1 MDEAVLVEAEAH
13 HRARAAPRIEPEK
26 ALRLVERHFEG
37 AVADQLRAAQAQ
49 ISLGLVDGGA
59 QLVAPA
65 FQRAHPAGSDPAVGE
80 LAGREVVGDGP
91 VQRQEACIER
101 ALLGGAAALGLRAQ
115 MVEEHGRFR
124 IGQHLHAHQGVPERN
139 LGIAG
144 TAQIENAA
152 HRPVAFGGRILQ
164 FEQRQPRVQV
174 QRRFRHERFDHG
186 AGLGAALVPRQPL
199 GLGDQDVGIL
209 GKDPRVEV
217 ELLARLVVAAHLFEQ
232 FRAADRH
239 VDLAGAGLQ
248 AAGVEVERGVQIVLL
263 EMGPADQRQRFRAAR
278 VLGQPELPL
287 LDGPVVAAFLVGQIA
302 LAAIGFLAR
311 LGRQVVQR
319 QFARGELVVQAQVQV
334 GRRRRRQFL
343 RGEHLG
349 HGVLQLRRA
358 GGGFHDDQ
366 RARKERGDGR
376 ERRQLGQRLGK
387 LDGELHVVLLRVLI
401 DLLQPRHEGGN
412 LVGRHEAAIQM
423 EAVDVHRGG
432 LARRQIGGNL
442 PGQRGGPHR
451 QPGQDVRA
459 AHPREDPHA
468 GVVPLR
474 QDQGHRADGIQPRR
488 TDRRETER
496 VAPKFVH
503 QPRRRK
509 HVARRPLFQDVARP
523 GEVQRENPRFRQ
535 ADFGVPHLHA
545 EQAGLA
551 VAQQVEGFLQQH
563 PAVELREQVAPLE
576 VDFQILLLARI
587 RGGVLGDGLGEFLR
601 AEDLLVHP
609 DVAFVVE
616 QQPHA
621 FFAAGARA
629 QPQAELAGHHAELD
643 PQREVAEQVAGH
655 QPRQRAGGRLVF
667 RAGRLRPEG
676 FQRQAALGR
685 MFRHA
690 PIRQPARGVQRAFHF
705 PRRGRPARFD
715 DGGELLGAPLR
726 IHPQAVQRARIGVA
740 RVQQER
746 PGREAQP
753 VGLADFRQIRDARG
767 HRARIELA
775 VVAVGKREGDG
786 IRPHALLEFRAHLR
800 VVPADARQKLLR
812 CFQPALGLAP
822 ARRREE
828 VGGFAVGSRRDA
840 LEARHRFRADLPGAR
855 AHHVAQDRPAQGV
868 RIPGADRV
876 GPHEHDG
883 LPAVGLQN
891 LARFQIGILLALLQ
905 RQQHRLA
912 GQRLAVPVERLHVRE
927 ADGIEAALA
936 QEADVLGELR
946 AGHLVGAARLA
957 AADAGIGQRDEA
969 VRVAD
974 AGGGGLV
981 AVLLVGRA
989 HRHPQAGHEGE
1000 ARQEQQPRADVAV
1013 AAHRLRPHP
1022 AGRARRG
1029 RRRFRLRRGQR
1040 RGRLGR
1046 RGFPQRDRNRRIV
1059 RRIRAVARPAE
1070 RIGTVVGRF
1079 VEVPLHPRVPQ
1090 WRPRMVARAQ

>member
-1 MDEAVLVEAEAH
+1 M
-13 HRARAAPRIEPEK
+13 P
-26 ALRLVERHFEG
+26 G
-37 AVADQLRAAQAQ
+37 
-49 ISLGLVDGGA
+49 
-59 QLVAPA
+59 
-65 FQRAHPAGSDPAVGE
+65 
-80 LAGREVVGDGP
+80 
-91 VQRQEACIER
+91 
-101 ALLGGAAALGLRAQ
+101 
-115 MVEEHGRFR
+115 
-124 IGQHLHAHQGVPERN
+124 
-139 LGIAG
+139 
-144 TAQIENAA
+144 
-152 HRPVAFGGRILQ
+152 
-164 FEQRQPRVQV
+164 
-174 QRRFRHERFDHG
+174 
-186 AGLGAALVPRQPL
+186 QPL

-209 GKDPRVEV
+209 GKDPGIEV
-217 ELLARLVVAAHLFEQ
+217 ELLARFVGAAHFFEQ

-248 AAGVEVERGVQIVLL
+248 TAGVEIERGVQVVLL
-263 EMGPADQRQRFRAAR
+263 EMGPADQRQRFGAAGI
-278 VLGQPELPL
+278 LGQPELPL

-442 PGQRGGPHR
+442 PGQRGGTHR

-459 AHPREDPHA
+459 AHPRENPHA

-474 QDQGHRADGIQPRR
+474 QDQGHGAHGIQPRR
-488 TDRRETER
+488 TDRREAER
-496 VAPKFVH
+496 VAAEFVH

-509 HVARRPLFQDVARP
+509 HVARGPLFQDVARP
-523 GEVQRENPRFRQ
+523 GKVQRENPRFRG
-535 ADFGVPHLHA
+535 ADRGIPHLHA
-545 EQAGLA
+545 EQAGQA
-551 VAQQVEGFLQQH
+551 VAQQVEGLLQQH

-601 AEDLLVHP
+601 AEHLLVHP

-616 QQPHA
+616 QHPHA
-621 FFAAGARA
+621 FLAAGARP

-643 PQREVAEQVAGH
+643 PQREIAEQVAGH
-655 QPRQRAGGRLVF
+655 QPGQRAGGRLEF

-690 PIRQPARGVQRAFHF
+690 PIRQPARGVQRPLHS
-705 PRRGRPARFD
+705 PRRRRPARFD
-715 DGGELLGAPLR
+715 DGGELFGAPVR
-726 IHPQAVQRARIGVA
+726 IHPQAVQRARVGMAGVEH
-740 RVQQER
+740 ER
-746 PGREAQP
+746 AGRETQA
-753 VGLADFRQIRDARG
+753 VGLADLGQIRDARG

-786 IRPHALLEFRAHLR
+786 IRPHALPEFRDHLR
-800 VVPADARQKLLR
+800 VIPADAREELR
-812 CFQPALGLAP
+812 RRFQPALGFAP

-828 VGGFAVGSRRDA
+828 VGGFAAGPRRDA
-840 LEARHRFRADLPGAR
+840 LEARQRFRADLPRAR
-855 AHHVAQDRPAQGV
+855 PHHVAQDRPAQGV
-868 RIPGADRV
+868 RIAGADRV

-883 LPAVGLQN
+883 FPAVGLQG
-891 LARFQIGILLALLQ
+891 LARFQIGILLPLLE

-912 GQRLAVPVERLHVRE
+912 RQRAALPIERLHVRE
-927 ADGIEAALA
+927 ADGMEPALA

-957 AADAGIGQRDEA
+957 PADAGIGQGDET
-969 VRVAD
+969 VRVAET
-974 AGGGGLV
+974 GGHGLV
-981 AVLLVGRA
+981 AVLLVGRP
-989 HRHPQAGHEGE
+989 HRHPQARQERE
-1000 ARQEQQPRADVAV
+1000 ARQEQQPGAEVAV

-1029 RRRFRLRRGQR
+1029 GGRRRRRFRRRQR

-1046 RGFPQRDRNRRIV
+1046 RGFPQRSRNRRIV
-1059 RRIRAVARPAE
+1059 RRGEGRTARPAE
-1070 RIGTVVGRF
+1070 RIGAVVGRF